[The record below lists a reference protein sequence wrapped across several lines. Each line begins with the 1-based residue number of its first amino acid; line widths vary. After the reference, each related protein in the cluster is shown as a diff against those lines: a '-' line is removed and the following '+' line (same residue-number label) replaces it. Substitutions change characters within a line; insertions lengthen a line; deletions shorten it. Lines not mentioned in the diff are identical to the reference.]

1 MSAPLPSSE
10 SVARGVAVTC
20 DNVVHVYGAA
30 GAELTALRG
39 VDLLVGSGESV
50 AVIGPSGSGKSTLL
64 WLIAGLL
71 SPTAGTVMVGAV
83 DIGRASA
90 AASARE
96 RAASIGVLLQTP
108 SRNLLGYATGVQN
121 LLFAQRRSGRSRTQR
136 LARADELLDRV
147 DLGPQARH
155 RAGSLSG
162 GEQQRLALAVAV
174 VNEPPLLLA
183 DEPTSQLDHD
193 AAETVIDLVTSINR
207 ESGMT
212 VLVVT
217 HDSDVGARLDR
228 TITIRDGRVGAE
240 TRKGGHYV
248 VVGRDGSVQL
258 PPETQDLFPPGALAR
273 VERDEHS
280 VLLRPVGDDEPG
292 HGE

>member
-1 MSAPLPSSE
+1 MSASLTRIEPA
-10 SVARGVAVTC
+10 ARGVAVTC

-30 GAELTALRG
+30 GTELTALRG
-39 VDLLVGSGESV
+39 VDLLIGSGESV
-50 AVIGPSGSGKSTLL
+50 AIIGPSGSGKSTLL
-64 WLIAGLL
+64 WLMAGLL
-71 SPTAGTVMVGAV
+71 SPTAGTVMVGGA
-83 DIGRASA
+83 DMGRSSPS
-90 AASARE
+90 ASARE
-96 RAASIGVLLQTP
+96 RAESIGVLLQTP

-121 LLFAQRRSGRSRTQR
+121 LLFAQRRSPLSRTQR

-147 DLGPQARH
+147 GLAPQARH

-174 VNEPPLLLA
+174 VNEPKLLLA
-183 DEPTSQLDHD
+183 DEPTSQLDHEAAD
-193 AAETVIDLVTSINR
+193 AVVDLVTSMNR

-212 VLVVT
+212 VMVVT
-217 HDSDVGARLDR
+217 HDSEVGARLGR

-273 VERDEHS
+273 VERDEHGIR
-280 VLLRPVGDDEPG
+280 LRPVDDDEPG
-292 HGE
+292 HSA